1 MASSLC
7 RKKELHMASD
17 RPTQRFGVLGGTFD
31 PVHIG
36 HLIIAQEAVS
46 LLDLDRFFFLP
57 AGEPPHKRNRHI
69 TPVQHR
75 LRMLEL
81 AIADNPAFA
90 ISRVDVDRSGPS
102 YTADT
107 LRLLHEAWGPDT
119 ALYFVIGWDMLY
131 DLPSWYHPAEV
142 VRQVERLVVIRRPC
156 YDESAPFLALL
167 NKVVPGVQERLL
179 PLETAQV
186 TINSTDL
193 RKRVADGRSI
203 RYQVPDAVEQYILAQ
218 GLYLQPEAE
227 ERPEPLH
234 PPVESEQPG
243 REVP

>member
-1 MASSLC
+1 MEPERHA
-7 RKKELHMASD
+7 R
-17 RPTQRFGVLGGTFD
+17 RFGVLGGTFD

-46 LLDLDRFFFLP
+46 RLRLDRFFFLP
-57 AGEPPHKRNRHI
+57 AGEPPHKRNRQI

-90 ISRVDVDRSGPS
+90 LSRVDVDRAGPS

-107 LRLLHEAWGPDT
+107 LRLLHAEWGPDT

-142 VRQVERLVVIRRPC
+142 VRQAERLVVVSRPG
-156 YDESAPFLALL
+156 YEENAPYLALL
-167 NKVVPGVQERLL
+167 NKLLPDIQKRLL
-179 PLETAQV
+179 WLETARV
-186 TINSTDL
+186 SIRSTDL
-193 RKRVADGRSI
+193 RRNVAAGRSI

-218 GLYLQPEAE
+218 GLYRQPDAE
-227 ERPEPLH
+227 GQDEPQSPAH
-234 PPVESEQPG
+234 PVPG
-243 REVP
+243 GE